1 MLIASRSAT
10 AVMSNLSAAR
20 YMVGF
25 SGVQGLSRWSV
36 PGSNRQTF
44 EILKGVPEER
54 ALLHEVEEAAR
65 QNDQIANAYY
75 GDEMLPAA
83 VERFVAERRSPGWI
97 AEEAERARVRPAPS
111 TL

>member
-75 GDEMLPAA
+75 GDEMLSRSGGA
-83 VERFVAERRSPGWI
+83 VCG
-97 AEEAERARVRPAPS
+97 RATKSGLDRGGSR
-111 TL
+111 